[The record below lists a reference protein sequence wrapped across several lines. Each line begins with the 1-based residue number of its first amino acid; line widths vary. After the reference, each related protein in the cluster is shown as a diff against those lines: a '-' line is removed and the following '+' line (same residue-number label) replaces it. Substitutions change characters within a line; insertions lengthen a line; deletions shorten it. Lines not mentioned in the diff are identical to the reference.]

1 MEAPFKLANA
11 RLDYSF
17 CSEIQRG
24 WVPLFCRE
32 FADVGDKGP
41 FTVSLLRREITKDA
55 FHRNRE
61 REKERERKKGL
72 FSFHIRRRQSTD
84 GPFRLPELGLRRFL
98 KFRFRIQLRFQNIWD
113 SYRILV
119 NPTPGI
125 RQIIQSRAL
134 GHFQGFVKSF
144 LGCSTGRWAI
154 LQLLCSQARRKLKEE
169 LFKKNKQNLQKQP
182 NAGRCMWERKLSE
195 IDNRKVTFWCDNS
208 DWSICSVALLV
219 VHVANHNGSWN
230 ICPPAQKN
238 WIICCD

>member
-1 MEAPFKLANA
+1 MPRIIVFAPRF
-11 RLDYSF
+11 
-17 CSEIQRG
+17 
-24 WVPLFCRE
+24 RE
-32 FADVGDKGP
+32 DGMGP
-41 FTVSLLRREITKDA
+41 SPSLSLLFLSNSQTGETKGLSR
-55 FHRNRE
+55 FHFSGERLQKMLFTGTE

-169 LFKKNKQNLQKQP
+169 LLKKNKQNLQKQP
-182 NAGRCMWERKLSE
+182 NAGRCSYESC
-195 IDNRKVTFWCDNS
+195 V
-208 DWSICSVALLV
+208 LV
-219 VHVANHNGSWN
+219 
-230 ICPPAQKN
+230 
-238 WIICCD
+238 